1 MSHTF
6 ARQTKLTLRPPGSHV
21 TVTAWVQ
28 RTAAHLSVK
37 TSAFALRSFIFYFFS
52 AFTMRPD
59 HVLPKGSEAAHGT
72 LGKIYS
78 VHVIDGATTNW
89 TRPGEKLSSTCHA
102 EACMA
107 AWHKTTFHCFQTC
120 QAGRLSCS
128 CCADCRI
135 HLHLFIGTSHTSQYC
150 PVPAPDPN
158 VTACLLQSS
167 CLSPPCRLHH
177 CARGGAFPCS

>member
-1 MSHTF
+1 
-6 ARQTKLTLRPPGSHV
+6 
-21 TVTAWVQ
+21 
-28 RTAAHLSVK
+28 
-37 TSAFALRSFIFYFFS
+37 
-52 AFTMRPD
+52 MRPD

-120 QAGRLSCS
+120 QVGRLSCS
-128 CCADCRI
+128 CCAGCRI

-150 PVPAPDPN
+150 PVPAPAPN

-177 CARGGAFPCS
+177 CARGGAFPCSWHTHPRNHSIPRPDLTSLPMSIAVPAMPATMRLSLVINEPQTTRHA